1 MASDTQWRVATSA
14 VHLLHRA
21 SHKADSVFLQT
32 AGAFITPRQFIIL
45 AAVAEKPGVTQNAIV
60 EDTGIDRSSVAE
72 LMQKLAKRGLLRRRR
87 TKKDAR
93 AYAVRLTADGQ
104 EALRRLLPA
113 AREADRVILGGTDQQ
128 LIKLLGR
135 LLNRPPAAAVTDWAK

>member
-1 MASDTQWRVATSA
+1 MASDAQWRVATSA

-32 AGAFITPRQFIIL
+32 AGTSITPRQFVIL
-45 AAVAEKPGVTQNAIV
+45 AAVAEKPGLTQNAIV

-72 LMQKLAKRGLLRRRR
+72 LVHKLAKRRLLQRRR

-104 EALRRLLPA
+104 EALGRLLPA
-113 AREADRVILGGTDQQ
+113 AREVDRAILGDTDQQ
-128 LIKLLGR
+128 LIKLLDSV
-135 LLNRPPAAAVTDWAK
+135 LNARR

>member
-72 LMQKLAKRGLLRRRR
+72 LVQKLAKRRLLQRRR

-93 AYAVRLTADGQ
+93 AYAVRLTPDGK
-104 EALRRLLPA
+104 EALHRVLPA
-113 AREADRVILGGTDQQ
+113 AREVDRAILGASDQQ
-128 LIKLLGR
+128 LIKLLDNLVNAR
-135 LLNRPPAAAVTDWAK
+135 R

>member
-1 MASDTQWRVATSA
+1 MASDTVWRVAISA

-32 AGAFITPRQFIIL
+32 AGTSITPRQFIIL
-45 AAVAEKPGVTQNAIV
+45 AAVAEKPGLTQNAIV
-60 EDTGIDRSSVAE
+60 EYTGIDRSSVAE
-72 LMQKLAKRGLLRRRR
+72 LVQKLAKRRLLQRRR

-104 EALRRLLPA
+104 EALGRLLPA
-113 AREADRVILGGTDQQ
+113 AREIDRAILGGTDHQ
-128 LIKLLGR
+128 LIKLMDR
-135 LLNRPPAAAVTDWAK
+135 LLNPPESAFLRK

>member
-21 SHKADSVFLQT
+21 SHKADSIFLQT

-45 AAVAEKPGVTQNAIV
+45 AAVAEKPGLNQNAIV
-60 EDTGIDRSSVAE
+60 DETGIDRSSVAE
-72 LMQKLAKRGLLRRRR
+72 LVQKLAKRGLLRRRR
-87 TKKDAR
+87 TKKDSR
-93 AYAVRLTADGQ
+93 AYAVRLTANGQ

-113 AREADRVILGGTDQQ
+113 AREADRAILGSTDQQ
-128 LIKLLGR
+128 LIMLLGR
-135 LLNRPPAAAVTDWAK
+135 LLNAPR

>member
-1 MASDTQWRVATSA
+1 MASDTVWRVATSA

-32 AGAFITPRQFIIL
+32 AGTSITPRQFVIL
-45 AAVAEKPGVTQNAIV
+45 AAVAENPGLTQNAIV
-60 EDTGIDRSSVAE
+60 EYTGIDRSSVAE

-87 TKKDAR
+87 KKKDAR

-104 EALRRLLPA
+104 EALGRLLPA
-113 AREADRVILGGTDQQ
+113 AREADRAILGGTDQQ
-128 LIKLLGR
+128 LIKLLNI
-135 LLNRPPAAAVTDWAK
+135 LLNARG